1 MQIAQANNLSS
12 NGKQTTRSVLQQISL
27 RSRWLLV
34 YDNADGHYSV
44 VERFLPPINGG
55 NVLITSRNPELR
67 RITSNK
73 NSMEVVG
80 MTEEEAVSL
89 LLESAMLDGTS
100 GQIISM
106 VRKLVSKLGGIPLAL
121 DQAGAYMQSC
131 GCSIDDYL
139 ELYTRE
145 RDKLMTSA
153 DFRGA
158 SDYGRNTYETWD
170 ISMQKIDDMAKSI
183 GREAAAAETAIKLLR
198 IFAFLDNTNIP
209 EGLFKNA
216 AENFVRN
223 VNEGKNG
230 LPLLL
235 NFLNHQTLL
244 LNEDGRWEKT
254 KFLAGIQVLLS
265 FSFIKAYNHLY
276 SIHLLVHAWG
286 RARIPVTGLLYSPRT
301 YLFIKA
307 SRPQG

>member
-1 MQIAQANNLSS
+1 MRWLNCLRFSDIFWIDASSESSIELTIMQIAQANNLSS

-89 LLESAMLDGTS
+89 LLESA
-100 GQIISM
+100 
-106 VRKLVSKLGGIPLAL
+106 
-121 DQAGAYMQSC
+121 
-131 GCSIDDYL
+131 